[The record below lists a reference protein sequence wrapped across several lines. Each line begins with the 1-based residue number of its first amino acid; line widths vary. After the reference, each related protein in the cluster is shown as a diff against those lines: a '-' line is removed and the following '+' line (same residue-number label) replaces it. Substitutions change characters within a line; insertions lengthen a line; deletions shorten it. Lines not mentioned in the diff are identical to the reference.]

1 MESFALGGLRCGLGT
16 GFNVGRL
23 LARVV
28 CGALVTGLLEEI
40 LGFDVGNF
48 REGDVVG

>member
-1 MESFALGGLRCGLGT
+1 MESFALGGLRCGL
-16 GFNVGRL
+16 VGRL

-28 CGALVTGLLEEI
+28 CGALVTGFLEEI
-40 LGFDVGNF
+40 FGFDVGNF